1 MDLKTVVK
9 DCIATLILQAPM
21 IGLFLKR
28 TWIYE
33 SREVQ
38 SPAWT
43 DGISIYINPDLFS
56 EYSTSHM
63 PYILA
68 HEAMHILLKH
78 NIRAGSLYGD
88 GEQELFKAAMNI
100 AADVKVN
107 QYLDEEYSILKP
119 EKRVNAHAI
128 SELLKIDE
136 ELICKTSF
144 EELSKMI
151 YEKLLK
157 NVCPAHPE
165 WNDLGNAPAEALEK
179 KTLNEGDEKD
189 REISSLSE
197 LERSIDRKASEI
209 ATTLKTIGR
218 LPGWAERLLNEILPP
233 SVDWRSV
240 LRKKLTSGM
249 GIKVRKTWARPNK
262 KLPSLLPGKDTHG
275 LTNVLVL
282 VDTSGSIDD
291 RTLKQFLGEIY
302 GILKENASVVVIPWD
317 ATAYEPVVLKRAGDI
332 EKVKTK
338 MVGGGGTAIWPAL
351 ELADRFKKD
360 QIVILSDWMISD
372 KDAEQVMEWFR
383 KNARIITPVTTL
395 FPPPAVLGEP
405 IKLNVRRAP

>member
-9 DCIATLILQAPM
+9 DCIATLIIQSPM

-56 EYSTSHM
+56 KYNTSHM

-68 HEAMHILLKH
+68 HETMHILLKH
-78 NIRAGSLYGD
+78 DIRAGSLYGD
-88 GEQELFKAAMNI
+88 REQELFKVAMNI

-107 QYLDEEYSILKP
+107 QYLDEEYSIPKP
-119 EKRVNAHAI
+119 ESRTTANTI
-128 SELLKIDE
+128 SELLEIDE
-136 ELICKTSF
+136 ELIRKMSF

-165 WNDLGNAPAEALEK
+165 WNDLGNARAEALGK

-189 REISSLSE
+189 REISSLQE
-197 LERSIDRKASEI
+197 LERSVDRKASEI
-209 ATTLKTIGR
+209 ATTLKAIGR
-218 LPGWAERLLNEILPP
+218 LPGWAKRLLNEILPP

-240 LRKKLTSGM
+240 LRKKLTSDM
-249 GIKVRKTWARPNK
+249 GVKVRKTWARPNK
-262 KLPSLLPGKDTHG
+262 KLPSLLPGKDTRG

-282 VDTSGSIDD
+282 VDTSGSIDEN
-291 RTLKQFLGEIY
+291 TLKQFLGEIY

-317 ATAYEPVVLKRAGDI
+317 ATAYEPVVLRRVGDI

-338 MVGGGGTAIWPAL
+338 MVGGGETEIWPAL

-360 QIVILSDWMISD
+360 QIVILSDWDIAD
-372 KDAEQVMEWFR
+372 IDTEQVMEWFQR
-383 KNARIITPVTTL
+383 NARITIPVTTL
-395 FPPPAVLGEP
+395 FSPPAILGKP
-405 IKLNVRRAP
+405 IKLTMRKTS